1 VAAALSTIE
10 DLQSA
15 LDGRML
21 PGGSLH
27 IARHES
33 AIADHALRSPDRDD
47 DIAHPS
53 WLVIAALR
61 GMGIS
66 ITELCGLAAMGPA
79 DTLLFGE
86 VAVSHDRP
94 LQVGRT
100 YRTTARIDRIER
112 HLTRHGRVLDSLGV
126 TVRVADRDQRDH
138 GTVTSTYLFMRGSR

>member
-1 VAAALSTIE
+1 VAAALSAIE

-15 LDGRML
+15 LDGRIL

-27 IARHES
+27 IARYES
-33 AIADHALRSPDRDD
+33 AIADHALRSPDRGD

-53 WLVIAALR
+53 WLVIASLR

-66 ITELCGLAAMGPA
+66 ITELCDLAVMGPA

-86 VAVSHDRP
+86 VAVAHDRP

-100 YRTTARIDRIER
+100 YWTTARIDRIER
-112 HLTRHGRVLDSLGV
+112 HQTRHGSVLDSLGV
-126 TVRVADRDQRDH
+126 TVRVEDRNQHRH
-138 GTVTSTYLFMRGSR
+138 GTVTSTYLFMRGDQ